1 MRIRILIFTLLW
13 ALQGCSTTSGTT
25 RRTVQQAP
33 GLDPSL
39 YAPFGQVMRIHFID
53 VGQGDAILFEFPC
66 AAMLVDTGGEKNAAF
81 NGLAALRRYL
91 DRFFERRMDLKRTIA
106 LLVIT
111 HPHMDHTLGI
121 QDVLLRGGRARYR
134 ILNVV
139 TNGQESSIGGPPAR
153 MLHAWARAHPEVGF
167 RQISVDDLPPGE
179 GLTGPV
185 IDPIACEGV
194 DPKIQALWGR
204 VPRDPGWGKTRWGT
218 RFANEN
224 NHSVVLRV
232 DFGEAS
238 ILTTG
243 DLEQVAIHDMMK
255 HHRGNHILDVD
266 IYKVGHHGSYNA
278 TRIDFLRM
286 MSPEMAVITMGPSD
300 RCLKWTAW
308 MFGHP
313 RMVTLDKLVKE
324 VSGRRPRVTVPVA
337 TRMKTFADLDLD
349 RAIYATGWDG
359 TVVVEAS
366 EHGKLKIFT
375 SGRGRGHGH
384 GRGGLSSRSPSLP
397 PECVCSPSS

>member
-1 MRIRILIFTLLW
+1 MRRCHLFLILLW
-13 ALQGCSTTSGTT
+13 VLPACGTIGGST
-25 RRTVQQAP
+25 RTAHKAP
-33 GLDPSL
+33 GLDPQL

-53 VGQGDAILFEFPC
+53 IGQGDAILFEFPC

-81 NGLAALRRYL
+81 NGSAALRRYL
-91 DRFFERRMDLKRTIA
+91 DRFFERRMDLKRTLA

-111 HPHMDHTLGI
+111 HPHMDHTQGI
-121 QDVLLRGGRARYR
+121 RDVLLRGGKARYR

-167 RQISVDDLPPGE
+167 RQISVDDMLPGE

-204 VPRDPGWGKTRWGT
+204 VSRDPGWGKTRWGT
-218 RFANEN
+218 RFDNEN

-232 DFGEAS
+232 DFGQAS

-278 TRIDFLRM
+278 TRVDFLRM

-308 MFGHP
+308 MYGHP
-313 RMVTLDKLVKE
+313 RKAALDKLVKE
-324 VSGRRPRVTVPVA
+324 VTGRRPRVTVPVA
-337 TRMKTFADLDLD
+337 TRVKTFENLELD

-359 TVVVEAS
+359 TVVLEAS
-366 EHGKLKIFT
+366 EQGKLKIFT
-375 SGRGRGHGH
+375 SGRD
-384 GRGGLSSRSPSLP
+384 RGGDRSSRSPSLP